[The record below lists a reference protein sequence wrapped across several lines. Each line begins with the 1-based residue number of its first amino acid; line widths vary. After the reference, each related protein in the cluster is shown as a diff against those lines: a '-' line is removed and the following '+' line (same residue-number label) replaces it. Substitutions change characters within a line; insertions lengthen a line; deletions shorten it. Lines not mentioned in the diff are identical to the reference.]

1 MVDMIT
7 PERDQMMLL
16 PPCIQDWLPEDHLAR
31 FVAEVVDQLDLSSL
45 VQQYRGTG
53 KRAYA
58 PSLMV
63 SLLFY
68 GYSTGVFSSRQ
79 IETAT
84 HDSVAF
90 RYLAGNEHPDHD
102 TICAFRR
109 RFLEELKPLF
119 VQILQIAREM
129 GFAKLGTVAIDG
141 TKVNANASK
150 HKAVSWKRA
159 QQMEKRLRREIAHL
173 MRMAEEADSS
183 EQDSEMDIPEEIRL
197 RTNRLA
203 KLQEAKRAI
212 EEQARLRQQQKD
224 DARGDKGGASDK
236 RRKRKPRPRDK
247 DQHNFTDSDSRIMLD
262 KKNGFQ
268 QSYNVQ
274 AAVDAEDMLIV
285 GTSLSNNASD
295 AQQLEPT
302 LDSVAQLNDDTPGS
316 VIADAGYF
324 SEDNVNL
331 CESRN
336 IDSYIALGRQKH
348 NKSLRQR
355 MRGTTRPRGL
365 SPVKQ
370 TMWDRLN
377 SELGKELYRV
387 RKSTIEPVLGIIK
400 EVIGFRQFM
409 LRGTAKTRGEWDLV
423 CIAYDLKRLH
433 RLAAA

>member
-1 MVDMIT
+1 
-7 PERDQMMLL
+7 
-16 PPCIQDWLPEDHLAR
+16 
-31 FVAEVVDQLDLSSL
+31 VDQLDLSCL
-45 VQQYRGTG
+45 EQQYSGKG
-53 KRAYA
+53 KRAYS
-58 PSLMV
+58 PPLLL

-84 HDSVAF
+84 YDSVAF
-90 RYLAGNEHPDHD
+90 RYLAGNQHPDHD

-109 RFLEELKPLF
+109 RFLDELKALF

-141 TKVNANASK
+141 TKVKANASK

-159 QQMEKRLRREIAHL
+159 KRMEKRLRREIAEL
-173 MRMAEEADSS
+173 MRTAEQADSS
-183 EQDSEMDIPEEIRL
+183 EQDSEMDIPEEIRM
-197 RTNRLA
+197 RKDRLA
-203 KLQEAKRAI
+203 RLEQAKRAI
-212 EEQARLRQQQKD
+212 EEQARLLQEQKD
-224 DARGDKGGASDK
+224 SVRGNNCAAAGKGGKS
-236 RRKRKPRPRDK
+236 KPRPRDK

-268 QSYNVQ
+268 QAYNAQ

-285 GTSLSNNASD
+285 GTSLSNNGAD

-302 LDSVAQLNDDTPGS
+302 LDSVSELNDDTPGS
-316 VIADAGYF
+316 IVADAGYF

-348 NKSLRQR
+348 NKTLRER
-355 MRGTTRPRGL
+355 LRGRRRPRGL
-365 SPVKQ
+365 SPVKR
-370 TMWDRLN
+370 TMWYRLN

-387 RKSTIEPVLGIIK
+387 RKSTVEPVLGIIK
-400 EVIGFRQFM
+400 EVMGFRQFM
-409 LRGTAKTRGEWDLV
+409 LRGLAKTRGEWDLV
-423 CIAYDLKRLH
+423 CIAYDLRRLH
-433 RLAAA
+433 RLAMT